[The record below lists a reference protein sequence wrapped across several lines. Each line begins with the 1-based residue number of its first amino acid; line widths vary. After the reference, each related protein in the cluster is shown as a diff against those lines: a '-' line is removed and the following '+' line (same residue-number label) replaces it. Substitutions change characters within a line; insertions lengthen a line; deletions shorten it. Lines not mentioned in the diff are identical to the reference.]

1 VPELPIRVI
10 VADDHPIVLRGLQQL
25 FESEPGFQV
34 TAVCRN
40 GDEALTAARRGD
52 ADVMVLDLRMPGRNG
67 LDVMRTI
74 AAERLPCRVVLL
86 TATLRDADVTEV
98 VQLGA
103 RGLVLKASNPETLLD
118 CVKSVRRG
126 EQWIDRAAVS
136 RVLDHAVRTATG
148 QPTAVP
154 LTPRELE
161 IVRMLAEGLRN
172 KEIGEK
178 LFITE
183 GTVKLHLH
191 HIYEKAGVDGR
202 LELVLWA
209 QQKGIV

>member
-1 VPELPIRVI
+1 MPEAPIRVI

-25 FESEPGFQV
+25 FESVAGFEV
-34 TAVCRN
+34 AALCRD
-40 GDEALTAARRGD
+40 GDEAIAAARREQ
-52 ADVMVLDLRMPGRNG
+52 ADVLVLDLRMPGRSG
-67 LDVMRTI
+67 LDVMRTVT
-74 AAERLPCRVVLL
+74 AEKLPCRIVLL
-86 TATLRDADVTEV
+86 TATLRDAQVTEV

-103 RGLVLKASNPETLLD
+103 RGLVLKESNPDTLIE
-118 CVKSVRRG
+118 CVRRVRRG
-126 EQWIDRAAVS
+126 ERWIDRAALT
-136 RVLDHAVRTATG
+136 RVLDHAVRAAG
-148 QPTAVP
+148 GPLP
-154 LTPRELE
+154 GGSLTPRELE

-209 QQKGIV
+209 QQKGLV